1 MNDTTRRYPR
11 TLQEAFP
18 ADRQWAYAVERTSR
32 RMDAVGSVL
41 LASLIGLCLA
51 LALVHWWAA

>member
-1 MNDTTRRYPR
+1 MNDTTRKFPR
-11 TLQEAFP
+11 TLNEAFP
-18 ADRQWAYAVERTSR
+18 QDRQWAYAVERTSR

-41 LASLIGLCLA
+41 LASLIGLGLA

>member
-18 ADRQWAYAVERTSR
+18 ADRQWAYAVKRTSR
-32 RMDAVGSVL
+32 RMDAVGGVL

-51 LALVHWWAA
+51 LALVHWWSA

>member
-1 MNDTTRRYPR
+1 MTPTIRRYPR

-18 ADRQWAYAVERTSR
+18 QDHACAITHYPASPLERF
-32 RMDAVGSVL
+32 AGLVL
-41 LASLIGLCLA
+41 AFVLALFGA